1 MKKFIFLF
9 IMLFA
14 FTVTANAEE
23 TVQGPGFDTDR
34 EAVEAYINAFIAG
47 DISEILSTCAVESYV
62 DGYSLVKNAERIGA
76 LNSPT
81 FTGAEIPLSGDF
93 ARQLNIE
100 ARRSELTDMIRK
112 QFLGLQQVKAISEE
126 NVGKMIPLKDYD
138 SAEAL
143 INDMYGE
150 KEIVLSYK
158 GDIIPNVLL
167 SSNYYRWN
175 SLKNLWKYA
184 DVAGADRQ
192 GSVAAIVYA
201 NDEPFLLTL
210 GTIQYDGKWYIT
222 NISVIGMVLGA
233 TAYSGGLVPLNVS
246 EDVLAQINSDA
257 FRLLVEINDEVDA
270 IDIGMIMS
278 LPEDEQEKTFNEEL
292 DKLGEKYAD
301 AEETIYALMEL
312 VLN

>member
-112 QFLGLQQVKAISEE
+112 QFLGLQQV
-126 NVGKMIPLKDYD
+126 
-138 SAEAL
+138 
-143 INDMYGE
+143 
-150 KEIVLSYK
+150 
-158 GDIIPNVLL
+158 
-167 SSNYYRWN
+167 
-175 SLKNLWKYA
+175 NL
-184 DVAGADRQ
+184 
-192 GSVAAIVYA
+192 
-201 NDEPFLLTL
+201 
-210 GTIQYDGKWYIT
+210 
-222 NISVIGMVLGA
+222 
-233 TAYSGGLVPLNVS
+233 
-246 EDVLAQINSDA
+246 
-257 FRLLVEINDEVDA
+257 
-270 IDIGMIMS
+270 
-278 LPEDEQEKTFNEEL
+278 
-292 DKLGEKYAD
+292 
-301 AEETIYALMEL
+301 
-312 VLN
+312 

>member
-1 MKKFIFLF
+1 M
-9 IMLFA
+9 
-14 FTVTANAEE
+14 
-23 TVQGPGFDTDR
+23 
-34 EAVEAYINAFIAG
+34 
-47 DISEILSTCAVESYV
+47 

-312 VLN
+312 VQN